1 MEVKK
6 GSLCSSL
13 PHAKGLLSGSSRVQ
27 MRNRSEE
34 GRPELRERQ
43 VTRVPGYFI
52 LSYIRDH
59 DNT

>member
-13 PHAKGLLSGSSRVQ
+13 PHAKVLLPGSSRVQ
-27 MRNRSEE
+27 KSNRSEE
-34 GRPELRERQ
+34 GWPELRERQ
-43 VTRVPGYFI
+43 VTRVPRYFI

-59 DNT
+59 ENT